1 MIKIEKNV
9 EMPNSRHN
17 EKYPFGKMEVGDSF
31 VTTEKYV
38 RAAAQIFGKI
48 NGKKFITRTQEDKS
62 IRVWRA
68 E

>member
-9 EMPNSRHN
+9 QMPRTNTSG
-17 EKYPFGKMEVGDSF
+17 KYPFGEMEVGDSF

-38 RAAAQIFGKI
+38 RAASQIFGKL
-48 NGKKFITRTQEDKS
+48 NGKKFVTRTQEDKS